1 LYRIGLTGGIASGKS
16 TVVKVLL
23 DMGAAVI
30 DADRIAR
37 QVVEPGEAA
46 YEAIVAH
53 FGARI
58 VRSDGQIDR
67 QQLGQI
73 IFSDRQAREK
83 LNSIVHPHVIDRM
96 EQMIDDL
103 HQQGYQQPVIL
114 DIPLLIETSLQAMMD
129 EIWVVM
135 VDQETQLRR
144 LMQRNQLTR
153 DQALQRIRA
162 QLPLNEKAAFADQII
177 DNNGSLDATRQQ
189 VELAY
194 QQAIARA
201 KVRRQPFKGADR

>member
-1 LYRIGLTGGIASGKS
+1 
-16 TVVKVLL
+16 
-23 DMGAAVI
+23 MI

>member
-1 LYRIGLTGGIASGKS
+1 MYRIGLTGGIASGKS